1 MNQVLSSLP
10 STINYNK
17 LNKNYGEYHNEVQC
31 DKLHEELKK
40 VYPEKLGDYKNIQK
54 FCEKLTDILSR
65 FNTLKFY
72 GSLQDHKCII
82 VKYWMYDQLF
92 NYIKGEYSI
101 ENMRPFLHILP
112 SIWKGSITDTN
123 CILDDVDIDSKED
136 FNKIKI
142 LFDYAQD
149 YNTIKSAIKLPNK
162 ECSDEYMSYLKKGIE
177 TYNAFKQDCSD
188 NSDEHYCVKFRN
200 LKNIYEMDKL
210 SNIICKI
217 ENPSLKYSLE
227 AFNFPDEDDSER
239 EERETKGLGK
249 GKQQMEY
256 FEEEEEVNKGGI
268 GIAGNGLQDSGRMLQ
283 LDRSVQLEPGVPLDS
298 QALSHSLSPSPLST
312 NDNLRKAVIPVSGG
326 LLSLFMFY
334 KFTPLGRRLRVFFS
348 RNKLNS
354 LNNNQVNDYLLTN
367 KIEYGHPNSEIDRH
381 NIGYNPL

>member
-1 MNQVLSSLP
+1 MS
-10 STINYNK
+10 
-17 LNKNYGEYHNEVQC
+17 
-31 DKLHEELKK
+31 
-40 VYPEKLGDYKNIQK
+40 
-54 FCEKLTDILSR
+54 
-65 FNTLKFY
+65 
-72 GSLQDHKCII
+72 
-82 VKYWMYDQLF
+82 
-92 NYIKGEYSI
+92 
-101 ENMRPFLHILP
+101 PFLDILP

-123 CILDDVDIDSKED
+123 CNLDDVHMNSEED
-136 FNKIKI
+136 FNKMKD

-149 YNTIKSAIKLPNK
+149 YNTIINAIKPPNM
-162 ECSDEYMSYLKKGIE
+162 ECSDEYMRYLKKGVQ
-177 TYNAFKQDCSD
+177 TYNAIKEDCPN
-188 NSDEHYCVKFRN
+188 NSDKHYCLQFRN

-256 FEEEEEVNKGGI
+256 FEEEEVNKGGI